1 MITKTITITMM
12 IMTTGLMTM
21 KITTNADDGNDKL
34 GDNDNNNDDN
44 AINDGD
50 NTIQTPREH

>member
-1 MITKTITITMM
+1 
-12 IMTTGLMTM
+12 MTTGLMTM